1 VSYFRNGFQVR
12 LNDVFSDLHSTYKN
26 IPSRMKAESFK
37 QRVMSCFRAW
47 EDWALYP
54 MDALIKL
61 QNIFLGLVVTSIP
74 EPEPEPKEKEPIK
87 EASVEQEDSDEDVDG
102 VPLDGAALLKASAGL
117 SVTRPDSRSDEDSLD
132 GAPIDKHSIEKS
144 KPSGSRAG
152 FVSSKWE
159 TVDPEEVKAQAVTTS
174 KWEVEEKD
182 QLVKARKALMGSV
195 ASKWDDK
202 DEDID
207 GEPLDEDSD
216 SGEIPDVDT
225 TVTAERRALLRDVE
239 VKVMQY
245 QDELETGNKGIKSG
259 WTISDQVEHYRK
271 KMLRKATEKQ
281 MERDSPRE
289 RDKSP
294 GEASDTPERKPERSS
309 RKKKRRRTRSSS
321 GSRSRSRD
329 RNRSRDGRNK
339 RRKSRSSSSSPDK
352 NSKRSQRDKDRSRSR
367 SPKRTKR
374 SKSRSQRKQKKKRH

>member
-1 VSYFRNGFQVR
+1 
-12 LNDVFSDLHSTYKN
+12 
-26 IPSRMKAESFK
+26 MKAESFK

-54 MDALIKL
+54 MDSLIKL
-61 QNIFLGLVVTSIP
+61 QNIFLGLVATIIP

-87 EASVEQEDSDEDVDG
+87 EASVEQDDSDEDVDG

-117 SVTRPDSRSDEDSLD
+117 SVTRPDSRTDEESLD
-132 GAPIDKHSIEKS
+132 GAPIEIS
-144 KPSGSRAG
+144 KPNSSRAG

-207 GEPLDEDSD
+207 GEPLDQDTD
-216 SGEIPDVDT
+216 DGEIPDVDT
-225 TVTAERRALLRDVE
+225 RVTEERRALLRDVE

-245 QDELETGNKGIKSG
+245 QDELENGRKGIKSG

-281 MERDSPRE
+281 LERDSP

-321 GSRSRSRD
+321 GSRSRSRE

-339 RRKSRSSSSSPDK
+339 RRKSRSPSSSPDRIP
-352 NSKRSQRDKDRSRSR
+352 KRSQREKERSRSR
-367 SPKRTKR
+367 SPKRSKR
-374 SKSRSQRKQKKKRH
+374 SRSRSQRKQKKKRH